1 MPPMERDT
9 LVNRPNAMESDANGE
24 VLNGGPSLIGD
35 DDLGLG
41 VSIIGSS
48 STPAPPGGG
57 GGSNVLLDILD
68 LGNDSAPVNN
78 TMPISSIPNN
88 PSKGQDS
95 LLDLLMIPDLDMS
108 SKPAMTA
115 TTAPTNLLDGLM
127 TSNTSPGDSTKT

>member
-1 MPPMERDT
+1 MERDT

-35 DDLGLG
+35 EDLGLG
-41 VSIIGSS
+41 VSIIGSG
-48 STPAPPGGG
+48 STPAPPGG

-95 LLDLLMIPDLDMS
+95 LLDLLGDLDMS
-108 SKPAMTA
+108 SKP
-115 TTAPTNLLDGLM
+115 PNLLDGLM
-127 TSNTSPGDSTKT
+127 TSNTSPGI

>member
-78 TMPISSIPNN
+78 TMPISSIPNI
-88 PSKGQDS
+88 PSKGQVS
-95 LLDLLMIPDLDMS
+95 LLDILDLDMS

-115 TTAPTNLLDGLM
+115 TTAPM
-127 TSNTSPGDSTKT
+127 TSNTSPGN

>member
-48 STPAPPGGG
+48 STPAPQGG

-95 LLDLLMIPDLDMS
+95 LLDLLGDLDMS
-108 SKPAMTA
+108 SKP
-115 TTAPTNLLDGLM
+115 APTNLLDGLM
-127 TSNTSPGDSTKT
+127 TSNTSPGI

>member
-68 LGNDSAPVNN
+68 LGNDSTPVNN

-127 TSNTSPGDSTKT
+127 TSNTSPGI